1 MKFRTTMLLLT
12 VVTVMPTKA
21 QTEQK
26 TLTVDELFQLIES
39 NSKTLQVQ
47 KTSVEF
53 ANKGIEAARAERL
66 PDVSA

>member
-1 MKFRTTMLLLT
+1 MLLLT